1 MLGRGR
7 VKLKARGAV
16 DHAGVGL
23 VDLVT
28 EIDGSLF
35 GGIEDGAVVGKI
47 AFDMPVTAFVGLIFG
62 GGSEIDVGGPE
73 PDVGGAVILNASAD
87 REIGGENDRSPGAGA
102 SGRRRV
108 GESQQTGRAATDTGA
123 SKARR
128 CAGPSRRVPAPE
140 GDQPPAARDW

>member
-1 MLGRGR
+1 
-7 VKLKARGAV
+7 V

-35 GGIEDGAVVGKI
+35 GAIEDGAVVGKI

-108 GESQQTGRAATDTGA
+108 GKALGVEIIEDESLKEDDGA
-123 SKARR
+123 SL
-128 CAGPSRRVPAPE
+128 S
-140 GDQPPAARDW
+140 